1 MPDKITIQLS
11 TMLKRVQ
18 GYAEKDALSVG
29 TSYALQLHARGRP
42 KGAARILRS
51 MADRIEREANIKD
64 RVDSESPRA

>member
-29 TSYALQLHARGRP
+29 AAYARQLHAKGRP
-42 KGAARILRS
+42 RGAARLLRS